1 MINVHEKFAFYKNIL
16 YYICNMI
23 IYGGMKMNV
32 APDIMFPSLGIE
44 IKSINSV
51 AFSVFGLDVYWY
63 GLIIGMG
70 ILAGLFV
77 ARHLGKKVGIDEN
90 LYPDFLIYA
99 LIVSVVCARLYYVVF
114 SWDEYKNDLLKIFAF
129 REGGLAIYGA
139 VIGAI
144 ITLVIFSKYK
154 KVDFWNF
161 ADSAAPG
168 LILGQAIGRWGNFVN
183 MEAFGGYTDNSLA
196 MMLKSAKAKY
206 IPTSVLDKV
215 KSINGVDYIQV
226 HPTFLY
232 ESLWNIG
239 VLIVLVIY
247 FKHRKFKGEIFA
259 LYLLGYGLG
268 RVWIEGL
275 RTDQLLIGSTGIPAS
290 QLLAGVLIV
299 ISLAYIIIMRRKCTR

>member
-1 MINVHEKFAFYKNIL
+1 MINVGEKFAFYKNIL

-44 IKSINSV
+44 IKNISPV
-51 AFSVFGLDVYWY
+51 AFSIFGLEVYWY
-63 GLIIGMG
+63 GLIIGLG
-70 ILAGLFV
+70 IIAGLFI
-77 ARHLGKKVGIDEN
+77 ARHLAKKVGIDEN

-99 LIVSVVCARLYYVVF
+99 LIVSVAFARLYYVIF

-139 VIGAI
+139 VIGAV
-144 ITLVIFSKYK
+144 ITLIIFSKFK

-168 LILGQAIGRWGNFVN
+168 LILGQSIGRWGNFIN
-183 MEAFGGYTDNSLA
+183 MEAFGGYTENPLA
-196 MMLKSAKAKY
+196 MMLKRSEAKY
-206 IPTSVLDKV
+206 VPAQVLEKIKTV
-215 KSINGVDYIQV
+215 SGVEYIQV

-232 ESLWNIG
+232 ESLWNLA
-239 VLIVLVIY
+239 VLILLLIY

-259 LYLLGYGLG
+259 LYLFGYGLG

-275 RTDQLLIGSTGIPAS
+275 RTDQLIIGTTGIPVS
-290 QLLAGVLIV
+290 QLLAGILIV
-299 ISLAYIIIMRRKCTR
+299 VSLVYIIIMRRKCTR